1 MSKFI
6 EHNSSGWNGSGRT
19 SKNINV
25 HQSKSSKTSQVI
37 IQQLLTHYFIIMAA
51 TNSSGSM
58 VDSYWSLTDFYLYM
72 QETVVL

>member
-25 HQSKSSKTSQVI
+25 HQSKSSGNAESNYPTITDPLFYNNGCNQ
-37 IQQLLTHYFIIMAA
+37 FIRI
-51 TNSSGSM
+51 SG
-58 VDSYWSLTDFYLYM
+58 
-72 QETVVL
+72 